1 MITVLFQVTEVLRQN
16 TDRVKEIF
24 LSGLRQ
30 INGLAQSHEKESTL
44 TFEKVNSAISAH
56 SSSLQ
61 EVQILWSCDLALH
74 PLKIFL
80 IMSMSM
86 SMFIANSSS
95 HRLFMKLK
103 CYSMILQTHC

>member
-30 INGLAQSHEKESTL
+30 INGLAQSHEKESTV

-56 SSSLQ
+56 SSALR
-61 EVQILWSCDLALH
+61 EVQILWFCDLALH
-74 PLKIFL
+74 PLKSFL
-80 IMSMSM
+80 IMSV
-86 SMFIANSSS
+86 FIANSSL
-95 HRLFMKLK
+95 HHLFVKLK